1 MEKRSELEKADVR
14 KIAKSIRDGAPR
26 CPECGAKT
34 YVYEVEIKGR
44 EEIIATCE
52 CRSSGCGY
60 AKHGIKL
67 YRRMLPEAAKK
78 LFEGISAE
86 EAEGLFREEEA
97 ARIAKIPC
105 GRCGG
110 LLRHISTRILADGRI
125 LHEFK
130 CDNPRCISL
139 GSKVKISFCK
149 SDIEKIEQRAAAEKW
164 VCPICGAT
172 ERPAGTVQCRYRGGE
187 ICTRHCI
194 ECEYRENVTSLGMC
208 VHPKVKERHR
218 EKRAEK

>member
-1 MEKRSELEKADVR
+1 MEKRPELEKADVR

-130 CDNPRCISL
+130 
-139 GSKVKISFCK
+139 